1 MMTRDTATSQ
11 RMLGIIIDLENGRT
25 IEDTDKGP
33 IVIWGACL
41 IPVGRFDKHG
51 ETGYIVDVV
60 TVIDPASIRHGLIL
74 MAQETVGARF
84 MAWCAQ
90 NGLPQPDSKNV
101 RKIINGLVA
110 DPESSTDATY
120 VDSVGEVEH
129 GLWALSN
136 GVMVEGE
143 FIPMERGQHRQT
155 STGRRVVYAPSIT
168 CDETCGSAPLNSGD
182 KDAIGQW
189 ALELVDMF
197 GSMAPIICA
206 SWVRASVLRSRI
218 EAMDAQIPAIYI
230 CGDSHRGKTL
240 MSTVTT
246 RMLGARGERP
256 HANMTSSS
264 NAGVFLAASA
274 RSSLPFIMDE
284 VKPYS
289 GVNDN
294 DLVKSLVNGDIPAKS
309 TRSGRLRSSTR
320 IKSMP
325 MLVSEFV
332 PGDTSSI
339 TNRVFTMN
347 LVSLSAHA
355 KTDRISRWVWGNDKF
370 QPLYDH
376 WSYSIYHSASLMK
389 DEEFSKLWS
398 ECNADAVTICHDAC
412 MTLNRSITATTI
424 ALLGFRLI
432 DMDSGGQIT
441 KMYTEFANA
450 LSACLRDMS
459 RLVTDVSAIGRFIT
473 SLRSGW
479 SSMEGRYSRL
489 VCDRVFTYSETRG
502 IIVDHVT
509 LHGVLIDSRRIDA
522 SRLGNPATVAMVLES
537 EGFRQ
542 ITDDRILRGRYSMSM
557 GQFLRKDWA
566 YEMSRL
572 MKIMDCTCGNIV
584 CTAVDN
590 SQRED

>member
-1 MMTRDTATSQ
+1 
-11 RMLGIIIDLENGRT
+11 MLGIIIDLDQGRT

-60 TVIDPASIRHGLIL
+60 TVLDPGSVRHGLIL
-74 MAQETVGARF
+74 MAQDTVGSRF

-110 DPESSTDATY
+110 DPESSTEATY

-136 GVMVEGE
+136 GVMVDGE

-155 STGRRVVYAPSIT
+155 STGRRVVYAPSIS
-168 CDETCGSAPLNSGD
+168 CDETCGSGPMRDGD
-182 KDAIGQW
+182 KTAIREW
-189 ALELVDMF
+189 ATGLVDMF
-197 GSMAPIICA
+197 SSMAPIISA
-206 SWVRASVLRSRI
+206 AWVRASVMRSRI
-218 EAMDAQIPAIYI
+218 EAMDAQLPAMYI

-240 MSTVTT
+240 MATVTT
-246 RMLGARGERP
+246 RMLGAKGERP

-355 KTDRISRWVWGNDKF
+355 KTDKISRWVWGNDKF
-370 QPLYDH
+370 QPLYDR
-376 WSYSIYHSASLMK
+376 WSYSIYHSASTMK
-389 DEEFSKLWS
+389 DEEFAALWS
-398 ECNADAVTICHDAC
+398 ECNDDAVTICHDAC

-424 ALLGFRLI
+424 ALLGFKLI
-432 DMDSGGQIT
+432 NGDSGGKLT
-441 KMYTEFANA
+441 DMYKEFSDA
-450 LSACLRDMS
+450 LSTCLRDMS

-473 SLRSGW
+473 SLKSGW
-479 SSMEGRYSRL
+479 SAMEGRYSKL
-489 VCDRVFTYSETRG
+489 VCDRVFTYSSERG
-502 IIVDHVT
+502 IIIDHVT

-537 EGFRQ
+537 EGFKP
-542 ITDDRILRGRYSMSM
+542 ITNDKILRGRYSMPIAT
-557 GQFLRKDWA
+557 FLKKEWA

-572 MKIMDCTCGNIV
+572 MRIMDCTCGNIV
-584 CTAVDN
+584 CNSVDN
-590 SQRED
+590 SQQED